1 MGWGW
6 RGGGGVWEAWGLGG
20 SPGKVSGAKGWWGTG
35 LGGDSDDQY
44 QAKQRK
50 KTQASPGFGM
60 MGKASFSG
68 KLESETTP
76 GWI

>member
-1 MGWGW
+1 MI
-6 RGGGGVWEAWGLGG
+6 
-20 SPGKVSGAKGWWGTG
+20 SI
-35 LGGDSDDQY
+35 
-44 QAKQRK
+44 KQNREK

-76 GWI
+76 GWV

>member
-50 KTQASPGFGM
+50 KHKHLLDLG
-60 MGKASFSG
+60 
-68 KLESETTP
+68 
-76 GWI
+76 